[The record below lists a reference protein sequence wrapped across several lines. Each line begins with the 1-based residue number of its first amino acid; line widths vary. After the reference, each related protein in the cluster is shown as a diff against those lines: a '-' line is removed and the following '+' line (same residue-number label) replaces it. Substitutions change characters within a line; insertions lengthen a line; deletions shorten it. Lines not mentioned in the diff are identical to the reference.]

1 MKFKIGQYIRTKD
14 GFIAKI
20 IQYDEDIDYLFC
32 DSVIYK
38 DYDKYLDNTISSNI
52 KIIDISRDI
61 FDLLKVGDYVNG
73 FRIVRSGD
81 LINNIMQKEKSFILS
96 NGTVINKNYKI
107 KTIVTKSRFD
117 NIKYYLR

>member
-52 KIIDISRDI
+52 KIINISRDI

>member
-38 DYDKYLDNTISSNI
+38 DYDKYLDNIISSNI

-61 FDLLKVGDYVNG
+61 FNLLKVGDYVNG

-107 KTIVTKSRFD
+107 KTIVTKRRFD

>member
-96 NGTVINKNYKI
+96 NGTVINKSYKI
-107 KTIVTKSRFD
+107 KTIVTKRRFD

>member
-107 KTIVTKSRFD
+107 KTIVTKRRFD

>member
-1 MKFKIGQYIRTKD
+1 MKFNIGQYIRTKD

-81 LINNIMQKEKSFILS
+81 LINNIMQKIFK
-96 NGTVINKNYKI
+96 
-107 KTIVTKSRFD
+107 
-117 NIKYYLR
+117 

>member
-38 DYDKYLDNTISSNI
+38 DYD
-52 KIIDISRDI
+52 
-61 FDLLKVGDYVNG
+61 
-73 FRIVRSGD
+73 
-81 LINNIMQKEKSFILS
+81 
-96 NGTVINKNYKI
+96 
-107 KTIVTKSRFD
+107 
-117 NIKYYLR
+117 